1 MAGYRIWNKRI
12 RLEVYPLSYASQL
25 KIVANCCSYF
35 HAETNLYFQSFKR
48 QYWNWRARCWV
59 VLTFTY
65 VKFHKVNTQ
74 LEVNL
79 KHICLINNRICL
91 FIYFIILRQILMK
104 FAVLIPIRTT
114 VFLLILMI
122 PIINCSLL
130 LCRMLIQPIICFTF
144 LKAMGCLFCKETLL
158 ERISSVDNLFCKQ
171 SLLQTISSV
180 DNLFCRQSIL

>member
-1 MAGYRIWNKRI
+1 MWQTVAVIFMLQQIFTFKVLKDYI
-12 RLEVYPLSYASQL
+12 VY
-25 KIVANCCSYF
+25 
-35 HAETNLYFQSFKR
+35 
-48 QYWNWRARCWV
+48 WRARCSWV

-91 FIYFIILRQILMK
+91 FIYSIILRQILMK

-114 VFLLILMI
+114 VFLLILSI

-144 LKAMGCLFCKETLL
+144 LKAMGCLFCIKK
-158 ERISSVDNLFCKQ
+158 LFWRE
-171 SLLQTISSV
+171 SLP
-180 DNLFCRQSIL
+180 

>member
-1 MAGYRIWNKRI
+1 MEK
-12 RLEVYPLSYASQL
+12 LL
-25 KIVANCCSYF
+25 KKLGN
-35 HAETNLYFQSFKR
+35 
-48 QYWNWRARCWV
+48 
-59 VLTFTY
+59 VLLMTY

-158 ERISSVDNLFCKQ
+158 ERISSVDNLFCRQ